1 MSFKRLRMINLSL
14 IGTGALFEIVA
25 LVVQVKT
32 LTLIFGIVG
41 ILCMLSVCIFNL
53 CRWRCPK
60 CKGALP
66 LRAYKSMKYCPYC
79 GENLPFLQED
89 DDEEE

>member
-1 MSFKRLRMINLSL
+1 MSFKRLRVVNMSL
-14 IGTGALFEIVA
+14 IGAGALLEIVA
-25 LVVQVKT
+25 LVVSVKT
-32 LTLIFGIVG
+32 LTLIFGIAG
-41 ILCMLSVCIFNL
+41 IALMLSAVVFNL

-79 GENLPFLQED
+79 GENLPFLQEE
-89 DDEEE
+89 DDEEG